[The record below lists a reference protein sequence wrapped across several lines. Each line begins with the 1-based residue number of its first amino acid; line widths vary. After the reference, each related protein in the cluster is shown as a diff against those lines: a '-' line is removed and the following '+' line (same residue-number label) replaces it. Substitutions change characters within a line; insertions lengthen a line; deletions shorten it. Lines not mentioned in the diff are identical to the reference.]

1 MPECRCCA
9 KDTTKR
15 RVLKRKPLVDI
26 TDQLPKHPEIIK
38 EYLCVNE
45 IETKHPWFE
54 NGVKIEKWFKEIC
67 ENHVCIVKLT
77 KRGKYP

>member
-26 TDQLPKHPEIIK
+26 TDQLP
-38 EYLCVNE
+38 
-45 IETKHPWFE
+45 KHPWFE